1 MKRRLLYELK
11 NRLEYMSPVER
22 KVAQMVLAD
31 PQGFAKLSLTEAAAR
46 GGVAQGSIVNFANKF
61 CGGGFSAMKTAVSL
75 AVSEQT
81 DSPFSVVN
89 DGDSV
94 HSVLQ
99 KTGEGIASALQNTAM
114 LNDEETLRTA
124 AEWILGAEKVEIYG
138 IFHSAAV
145 ATDLCYRLLRL
156 GIAATFVS
164 DVLTC
169 AVSASMLPKGS
180 VVVAVSSSGQTQDVI
195 DAVKLA
201 QSRGVRVIALTGY
214 RNSPLA
220 QLADAVLVAASGG
233 ASQSSRSSE
242 IRISQ
247 LALTDTLCAYMQ
259 SKMDVD
265 GDRYFQMETILTSH
279 NVRD

>member
-1 MKRRLLYELK
+1 MKQRLLCELK

-22 KVAQMVLAD
+22 KVAQMILAD
-31 PQGFAKLSLTEAAAR
+31 PQGFAGFSLAQAAAH

-61 CGGGFSAMKTAVSL
+61 CGGGFSSL
-75 AVSEQT
+75 KRAIALAET
-81 DSPFSVVN
+81 DSPFSVVT
-89 DGDSV
+89 DEDSV

-99 KTGEGIASALQNTAM
+99 KTNEGIVAALQNTAV
-114 LNDEETLRTA
+114 LNDEESLCTA
-124 AEWILGAEKVEIYG
+124 VNWLLGAEKVEIYG
-138 IFHSAAV
+138 IFHSAVV

-156 GIAATFVS
+156 GVPATFVS

-169 AVSASMLPKGS
+169 AVSASMLPVNG

-201 QSRGVRVIALTGY
+201 KQRNVKVIALTGY

-220 QLADAVLVAASGG
+220 GLADVVLVAASGG
-233 ASQSSRSSE
+233 DAQSSCSGE

-247 LALTDTLCAYMQ
+247 LALVDTLCAYMQ
-259 SKMDVD
+259 NKMDTG
-265 GDRYFQMETILTSH
+265 GDRYFQMNTILASH

>member
-1 MKRRLLYELK
+1 MKQRLLYELK

-31 PQGFAKLSLTEAAAR
+31 PQGFAGLSLAEAATR
-46 GGVAQGSIVNFANKF
+46 GGVAQGSIINFANKF
-61 CGGGFSAMKTAVSL
+61 CGGGFSTMKAAVAR
-75 AVSEQT
+75 AVSEES
-81 DSPFSVVN
+81 DSPFSVVT

-99 KTGEGIASALQNTAM
+99 KTNEGIVAALQNTAV

-138 IFHSAAV
+138 IFHSAVV

-156 GIAATFVS
+156 GVSATFVS

-169 AVSASMLPKGS
+169 AVSASMLPRDS

-201 QSRGVRVIALTGY
+201 QNRGVKVIALTGHG
-214 RNSPLA
+214 NSPLA
-220 QLADAVLVAASGG
+220 KLADVVLVAASGG
-233 ASQSSRSSE
+233 DAQSSCSGE

-247 LALTDTLCAYMQ
+247 MALVDTLCAYMQ
-259 SKMDVD
+259 NKIDIS